1 MTIKII
7 NAQQQQQQQTLIIER
22 MPSNEKQPI
31 FYLSYKSMKHKT
43 IYRKVRLFVLGKR
56 FRGLSDNP

>member
-31 FYLSYKSMKHKT
+31 FLFILQ
-43 IYRKVRLFVLGKR
+43 IYEA
-56 FRGLSDNP
+56 